1 MTVYPWQHPA
11 SRHKPCI
18 QAKIVLMKCQESL
31 VMIFPLA
38 PGQCCKWPSEM
49 THQSVFVG
57 TGSVACEV
65 SFSSVV
71 GVITISC
78 RPSPSVWRRC
88 SRRSAGPCD
97 RSERQLRCLD
107 DQGCQQRRYK
117 SVNHRNRLSPR
128 PAWPFLVGDQAFKR
142 SRHAKPRGLSHDKTT
157 SPARRSPRGH
167 RPPDRLL

>member
-107 DQGCQQRRYK
+107 DQGETM
-117 SVNHRNRLSPR
+117 L
-128 PAWPFLVGDQAFKR
+128 DT
-142 SRHAKPRGLSHDKTT
+142 SRE
-157 SPARRSPRGH
+157 
-167 RPPDRLL
+167 RLLMAHQKPPQCHEGGGSKKLLLKPMGKAIEILVRHSDRWSGARYQD